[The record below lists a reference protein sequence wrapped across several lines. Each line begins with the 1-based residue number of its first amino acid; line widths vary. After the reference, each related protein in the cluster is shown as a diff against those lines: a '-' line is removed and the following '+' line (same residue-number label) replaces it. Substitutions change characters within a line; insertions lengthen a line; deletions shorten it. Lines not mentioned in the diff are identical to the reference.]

1 VFAFP
6 SIQIAL
12 ELPNNK
18 VLSEAPISANVQ
30 DTFPLPSKDLLLSP
44 IVKVRAADS
53 LEAVDALPL
62 KLPINDE
69 AVTVP
74 PNSAFNVVKPNFK
87 AL

>member
-1 VFAFP
+1 
-6 SIQIAL
+6 
-12 ELPNNK
+12 
-18 VLSEAPISANVQ
+18 
-30 DTFPLPSKDLLLSP
+30 
-44 IVKVRAADS
+44 VKVRAADS